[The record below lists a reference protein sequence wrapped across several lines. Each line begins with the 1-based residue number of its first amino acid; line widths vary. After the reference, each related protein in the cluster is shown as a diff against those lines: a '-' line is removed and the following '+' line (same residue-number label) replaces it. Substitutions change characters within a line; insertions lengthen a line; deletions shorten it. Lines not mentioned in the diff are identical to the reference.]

1 MRMRGRNEDEGKKCV
16 DAVVGKKKPGEE
28 NYFYSIFEVDECCNL
43 EVLIHFGSETE
54 EEG

>member
-54 EEG
+54 EDG